1 MKKFLIVLAAI
12 MAIFAIAGCNNG
24 TTGGGK
30 GNTPGGNTPGGN
42 TPGNTPSG
50 DLVIDDADEIGA
62 LLAAANWGGSL
73 DHVTATNNVAH
84 FNIPASGSTDNNG
97 FKLSFP
103 EAAVGAGYL
112 ELQVSFK
119 VVEVTTLE
127 AGKNAKIGF
136 KSGSG
141 GPDVEPYDDH
151 ELVFGTI
158 DTALDEELTQAFSL
172 YQPNKLPGNALWF
185 SHNAYGDG
193 AKAGSARPVNYKLEI
208 TKMVFVGGEAESCCD
223 DCEDGCADCDAGE
236 CVDNCGTDCCLPP
249 FTLDSLNAISGG
261 ITLGVGGSTAPV
273 FNSTTK
279 VVKVTQSSSSLFYFS
294 WADASFAD
302 AFTSAQDT
310 DFVKVTYACFIE
322 AVEAKVTVKS
332 GANSWTDVSPASYP
346 TLVEGPSNSFQLL
359 KSRIGASAN
368 GLSFQ
373 DNSGAGAI
381 YHVKI
386 LGVEIVTP

>member
-1 MKKFLIVLAAI
+1 MKRFLIVLMAI
-12 MAIFAIAGCNNG
+12 MAIFAIFGCNNG
-24 TTGGGK
+24 TTGGGGG

-141 GPDVEPYDDH
+141 GPDVTPYDDF

-158 DTALDEELTQAFSL
+158 DSALDEELTQAFSL

-193 AKAGSARPVNYKLEI
+193 AKAGSAKPVNYKLEI
-208 TKMVFVGGEAESCCD
+208 TKLVFVGGEAEACCD
-223 DCEDGCADCDAGE
+223 DCEPDCIECNSGDCVNDCGE
-236 CVDNCGTDCCLPP
+236 GGTCCLPP
-249 FTLDSLNAISGG
+249 AAGTFTITNFTDTDRTGGYGYVYVSGNEWKLPNNYQQVKFSIGETVTGENFESVTVVYTTDLTATVSFYMGSTQDTAIAGGYQGKIDLASGGSPKTVNLNADTTMDGIAFESKNGG
-261 ITLGVGGSTAPV
+261 EVTITITSVT
-273 FNSTTK
+273 FN
-279 VVKVTQSSSSLFYFS
+279 
-294 WADASFAD
+294 AR
-302 AFTSAQDT
+302 
-310 DFVKVTYACFIE
+310 
-322 AVEAKVTVKS
+322 
-332 GANSWTDVSPASYP
+332 N
-346 TLVEGPSNSFQLL
+346 
-359 KSRIGASAN
+359 
-368 GLSFQ
+368 
-373 DNSGAGAI
+373 
-381 YHVKI
+381 
-386 LGVEIVTP
+386 